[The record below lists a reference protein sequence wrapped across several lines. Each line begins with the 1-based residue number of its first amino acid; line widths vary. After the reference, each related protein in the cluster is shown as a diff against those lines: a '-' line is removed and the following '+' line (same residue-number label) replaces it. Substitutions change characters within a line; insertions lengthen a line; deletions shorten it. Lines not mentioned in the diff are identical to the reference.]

1 MDYGT
6 LNIVS
11 FFFQGTLAGH
21 TDYIQCLCLRPKHQ
35 QCVSGSEDGTVRL
48 WGKELVLI
56 TPEAY
61 NLEASDNTYKH

>member
-1 MDYGT
+1 MVMDYGT

-11 FFFQGTLAGH
+11 FFFKGTLAGH

-56 TPEAY
+56 T
-61 NLEASDNTYKH
+61 LIKH